1 MKRLA
6 ALLLMGVLTFTMVGC
21 GQEKAEEAPATTEE
35 TTKEAPVA
43 EPEAEVETEEEA
55 PAEEEVPAEE
65 ADAAVEIPAFEV
77 KVVTADGEQMLT
89 NESIAGLEIV
99 NKDIVKQAKSGEKTS
114 NWTGVSFLDALATV
128 GVTEFETITIEATDG
143 YAVDYTADIAE
154 IALLTYERDGVALGE
169 EDGPT
174 NTVVEGQKANL
185 WMKNIAVITV
195 K

>member
-43 EPEAEVETEEEA
+43 EPEAEVEEEA
-55 PAEEEVPAEE
+55 PAEEAPAEE
-65 ADAAVEIPAFEV
+65 AEAAVEIPAFEV

-99 NKDIVKQAKSGEKTS
+99 NKDIVKQAKNGEKTS
-114 NWTGVSFLDALATV
+114 NWTGVSFLEALATV